1 MGGDPDHPN
10 RIDNRDELPIMN
22 PKCLSDYERHLVY
35 SKGGLLN
42 QELDPRAPISG
53 QINPPSM

>member
-1 MGGDPDHPN
+1 
-10 RIDNRDELPIMN
+10 MN